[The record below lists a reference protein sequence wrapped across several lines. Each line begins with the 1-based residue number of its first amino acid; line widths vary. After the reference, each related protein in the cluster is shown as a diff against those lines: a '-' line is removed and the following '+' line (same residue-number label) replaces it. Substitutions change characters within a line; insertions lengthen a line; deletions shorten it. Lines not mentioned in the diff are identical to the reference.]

1 MNALAPGGLGGTYS
15 GNPVACAAATGVFK
29 VLETDK
35 LVTRAKQLGEKYA
48 THIAWLRD
56 LPGGH
61 VIGNMRGVGAM
72 RAFELIADDGTPS
85 PERLQSLLR
94 LARANGL
101 LLMPSGEHANVVR
114 LLAPLT
120 IPFDQVDEAFAI
132 IAKLLPKV
140 ADIKRDA
147 L

>member
-1 MNALAPGGLGGTYS
+1 M
-15 GNPVACAAATGVFK
+15 
-29 VLETDK
+29 
-35 LVTRAKQLGEKYA
+35 GEKYA

-72 RAFELIADDGTPS
+72 RAFELIADDGKPS
-85 PERLQSLLR
+85 PKRLQSLLQ

-140 ADIKRDA
+140 AQVTE
-147 L
+147 

>member
-15 GNPVACAAATGVFK
+15 GNPVACAAATGVFD
-29 VLETDK
+29 VLRDEK
-35 LVTRAKQLGEKYA
+35 ILVRAKQLGEKYA

-61 VIGNMRGVGAM
+61 VIGNMRGIGAM
-72 RAFELIADDGTPS
+72 RAFEMIADDGTPS
-85 PERLQSLLR
+85 PKRLQTLLQR
-94 LARANGL
+94 ARANGL

-132 IAKLLPKV
+132 IGKLLPELAGI
-140 ADIKRDA
+140 AD
-147 L
+147 